1 MTDLTAAEAL
11 RRRRAASW
19 RMPALADGRRD
30 PLDMYDEE
38 PMNPSATADAI
49 NHLRALGYGAWIPLR
64 PADLQRMWQAG
75 GKCQRLAVEQ
85 AELNAR
91 WSA

>member
-1 MTDLTAAEAL
+1 MTDLTTPEAL

-30 PLDMYDEE
+30 PLDMHDEE
-38 PMNPSATADAI
+38 PMNPSATAATI
-49 NHLRALGYGAWIPLR
+49 THLRALGFGAWIPV
-64 PADLQRMWQAG
+64 PNADLRRMWQAG